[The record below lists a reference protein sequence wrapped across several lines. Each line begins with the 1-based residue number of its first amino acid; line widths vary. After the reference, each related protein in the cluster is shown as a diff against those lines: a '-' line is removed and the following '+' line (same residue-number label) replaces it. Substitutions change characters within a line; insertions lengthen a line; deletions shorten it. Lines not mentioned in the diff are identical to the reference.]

1 MKEVAIYMHNF
12 LCVILLGPRQVS
24 GSCALPLVSYSPMIP
39 ATIAGMMTTRELST
53 EFHHTFSEVVKY
65 VLKTLLKRCVPIPRS
80 HLPWSFIQKTCIFT
94 QEWGLAAP
102 PHVQDGCSVMWQPA
116 VFQWAQASS
125 GFGKNWKVWQLQEK
139 GPVQPS
145 QDDESLNSQYL
156 RVRLPNITNFSFFS
170 GNFQLPQK
178 PMHFARQ
185 MLMSLQDRD
194 APEQFIYLYI

>member
-39 ATIAGMMTTRELST
+39 ATIAGMMTTRELSI

-80 HLPWSFIQKTCIFT
+80 HLPWSFIQKTWIFT

-102 PHVQDGCSVMWQPA
+102 PHVQDGCSVMWIASCFPVGPSFKRFRKKLEGLA
-116 VFQWAQASS
+116 VARKRTCPTFTKWWISQFPISKGEAS
-125 GFGKNWKVWQLQEK
+125 
-139 GPVQPS
+139 
-145 QDDESLNSQYL
+145 
-156 RVRLPNITNFSFFS
+156 
-170 GNFQLPQK
+170 
-178 PMHFARQ
+178 
-185 MLMSLQDRD
+185 
-194 APEQFIYLYI
+194 